1 MMCSYFCQRKF
12 LWEANIAQLVILN
25 LALVT
30 VRIEICWKWANVRI
44 WYLKYLEVGIVM
56 QTREETLSGSVEGT
70 GWILYQYIR
79 LRKTWGSKKLFTWS
93 LMCLPVCFIELST
106 SVCNFR
112 LCDIFNLFVLLYE
125 NQLYAW
131 YVKLYYKQ
139 ERWQWNGLGTLVPM
153 YDPEQPEWFVNV
165 KSENTCRRT

>member
-56 QTREETLSGSVEGT
+56 QTREGNEL
-70 GWILYQYIR
+70 
-79 LRKTWGSKKLFTWS
+79 
-93 LMCLPVCFIELST
+93 CLEVWKEQDEYFI
-106 SVCNFR
+106 N
-112 LCDIFNLFVLLYE
+112 I
-125 NQLYAW
+125 
-131 YVKLYYKQ
+131 
-139 ERWQWNGLGTLVPM
+139 
-153 YDPEQPEWFVNV
+153 
-165 KSENTCRRT
+165 